1 MKNSQLS
8 QLGSV
13 QERWR
18 VVFLMWKGAVRPVR
32 TINNSW
38 SPASVSSSCSEGT
51 VNVFPLRRWSSSSC
65 SRNDGAKNQV
75 WEVMVAW
82 RWGLLQQRRGVA
94 ACLVVL
100 LHYDLPVKHP
110 SSLPQHVEVELRK
123 HWWNKKKTTHLSGCQ
138 LIRLHVQINLLTWD
152 VGQHDDNEAVVV
164 VERHIIQ
171 VRESNGVHP
180 SSAYEWQSRVNGHQL
195 SGDSQRVKDDEKV
208 VSAGG
213 KLHDFFQEVLK
224 ITCCVLKQTG
234 LDAKT
239 HARTLHLDASLGFV
253 HKICI

>member
-1 MKNSQLS
+1 
-8 QLGSV
+8 
-13 QERWR
+13 
-18 VVFLMWKGAVRPVR
+18 
-32 TINNSW
+32 
-38 SPASVSSSCSEGT
+38 
-51 VNVFPLRRWSSSSC
+51 
-65 SRNDGAKNQV
+65 
-75 WEVMVAW
+75 MVAW
-82 RWGLLQQRRGVA
+82 RWGLLQQRRGVV

-123 HWWNKKKTTHLSGCQ
+123 HWRNKQTKKKPPHLCGSQ
-138 LIRLHVQINLLTWD
+138 LIRLHVQINHLTWD

-208 VSAGG
+208 VSAGENYMISFRRFS
-213 KLHDFFQEVLK
+213 KLHVV
-224 ITCCVLKQTG
+224 C
-234 LDAKT
+234 
-239 HARTLHLDASLGFV
+239 
-253 HKICI
+253 